1 MRDGIF
7 FTKAGQPTLVFVND
21 FFERAA
27 RAQAQALG
35 MPDLHIYVYPQHKT
49 GDFEAEEAAKGLRA
63 AHDVPKLLEQ
73 RRSE

>member
-7 FTKAGQPTLVFVND
+7 FAKSGHPTLVFVHD

-35 MPDLHIYVYPQHKT
+35 MPELNIYVYPQHKT
-49 GDFEAEEAAKGLRA
+49 GDCDVEETAKGIKA
-63 AHDVPKLLEQ
+63 ARDLPRLLEQ
-73 RRSE
+73 RR